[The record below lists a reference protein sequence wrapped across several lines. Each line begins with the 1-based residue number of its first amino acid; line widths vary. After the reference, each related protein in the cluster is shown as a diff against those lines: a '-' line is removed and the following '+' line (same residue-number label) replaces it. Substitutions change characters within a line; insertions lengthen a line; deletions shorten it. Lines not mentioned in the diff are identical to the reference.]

1 MNLAAH
7 FAQMLKKKILVMT
20 HQVQSN
26 ILTFEAVLR
35 KNMHLFL
42 ERCRRSN
49 NIMAACFDAVRQY
62 ILPYSLNTT
71 TAFYFATQCSDT
83 AVFVRLRVC
92 VSQCIRTL
100 PGLDQF
106 RN

>member
-1 MNLAAH
+1 M
-7 FAQMLKKKILVMT
+7 
-20 HQVQSN
+20 
-26 ILTFEAVLR
+26 EALLR

-42 ERCRRSN
+42 ERCRRPN
-49 NIMAACFDAVRQY
+49 KVMVACFGAVRQY

-71 TAFYFATQCSDT
+71 TAFYFVTECSDI

-92 VSQCIRTL
+92 VSQGIRTL
-100 PGLDQF
+100 PGLDQW